1 MMAKKRDWNGENEE
15 MIRVSSHA
23 GEQREEVLCQSEEWL
38 HPAMESAKVGVWEWE
53 VGTEQVEW
61 SQGIYAL
68 LGYEPGGVTPRRAA
82 FRQRIHP
89 QDLARQDQALKDSLE
104 RCEDYVCEFRVVWAD
119 GSVHWIE
126 ARGQYAYVD
135 DKNGTILRMRGVLSD
150 IDRRKQAEEA
160 LHAKDAEL
168 ESILT
173 RTPFMLTRCSRDLH
187 YRYASRAYAEMI
199 GRTPDQIAGKP
210 ILDIMGEEGF
220 QAIRP
225 HVETV
230 LQGQRVEYEATVHF
244 RGVGSRFLR
253 VAYVPDRDQ
262 QGQVI
267 GWIASILDLT
277 ERKQA
282 EDALRESEQR
292 LALALSGTQVGMYD
306 RDVASG
312 EIRGTEQV
320 TRLLGLRSTT
330 TLSQVYHYHDWVA
343 RVHPEDLPRVEAELN
358 RCQANHSACEAE
370 YRVLWPD
377 GSVRWIIDRGV
388 FRYGSDGQ
396 CTRMLGILMDITER
410 KQAEHERRERM
421 KELACL
427 YAVSRDIQE
436 DLPIDELCQRA
447 VEHLVAAMQFPEITV
462 PVIELNGR
470 RFALENFTVGL
481 SHGLQAQITVE
492 GEVLGHLRVDYVEE
506 RPFLIPEEQNL
517 VNSIAEALGTWLE
530 RKQAEEA
537 LRELNATLESK
548 VAQRTAELQHRAKQL
563 QKLTLDMSETED
575 RERQRIAE
583 ILHDDLQQQLAGAK
597 FHLGLVR
604 NRVKADPSLR
614 DITAQIDHMLKEAIE
629 KSRNLSHE
637 LNPAALHR
645 DLAETLGWLANQV
658 QAKHGLVVHVRA
670 NGPVYLQSDGIKA
683 FLYRTAQE
691 LLFNVVKHA
700 QVNEARIRVRQC
712 RRWVCLSV
720 SDRGRGFD
728 PQELREAAGVGLL
741 SIRERIELL
750 GGRMKIK
757 SAKGKG
763 SRFLILLPQ
772 NETADTGSEVET
784 RSNGR
789 AKGVGCSADEDS
801 GRLRVLLADDHE
813 IVRQG
818 LASLLSEEDT
828 IEIVGEAA
836 DGREA
841 VHLTN
846 QLRPD
851 VVIMDV
857 SMPVMSGDE
866 AARQIKQDLPQ
877 TRIISLSLFEDPELR
892 EKMYQAGAENYV
904 LKTAPSKELLAA
916 IRGP

>member
-1 MMAKKRDWNGENEE
+1 
-15 MIRVSSHA
+15 
-23 GEQREEVLCQSEEWL
+23 
-38 HPAMESAKVGVWEWE
+38 
-53 VGTEQVEW
+53 
-61 SQGIYAL
+61 
-68 LGYEPGGVTPRRAA
+68 
-82 FRQRIHP
+82 
-89 QDLARQDQALKDSLE
+89 
-104 RCEDYVCEFRVVWAD
+104 
-119 GSVHWIE
+119 
-126 ARGQYAYVD
+126 
-135 DKNGTILRMRGVLSD
+135 
-150 IDRRKQAEEA
+150 
-160 LHAKDAEL
+160 
-168 ESILT
+168 
-173 RTPFMLTRCSRDLH
+173 
-187 YRYASRAYAEMI
+187 
-199 GRTPDQIAGKP
+199 
-210 ILDIMGEEGF
+210 
-220 QAIRP
+220 
-225 HVETV
+225 
-230 LQGQRVEYEATVHF
+230 
-244 RGVGSRFLR
+244 
-253 VAYVPDRDQ
+253 
-262 QGQVI
+262 
-267 GWIASILDLT
+267 
-277 ERKQA
+277 
-282 EDALRESEQR
+282 
-292 LALALSGTQVGMYD
+292 
-306 RDVASG
+306 
-312 EIRGTEQV
+312 
-320 TRLLGLRSTT
+320 
-330 TLSQVYHYHDWVA
+330 
-343 RVHPEDLPRVEAELN
+343 
-358 RCQANHSACEAE
+358 
-370 YRVLWPD
+370 
-377 GSVRWIIDRGV
+377 
-388 FRYGSDGQ
+388 
-396 CTRMLGILMDITER
+396 
-410 KQAEHERRERM
+410 
-421 KELACL
+421 
-427 YAVSRDIQE
+427 
-436 DLPIDELCQRA
+436 
-447 VEHLVAAMQFPEITV
+447 
-462 PVIELNGR
+462 
-470 RFALENFTVGL
+470 
-481 SHGLQAQITVE
+481 
-492 GEVLGHLRVDYVEE
+492 
-506 RPFLIPEEQNL
+506 
-517 VNSIAEALGTWLE
+517 
-530 RKQAEEA
+530 
-537 LRELNATLESK
+537 
-548 VAQRTAELQHRAKQL
+548 
-563 QKLTLDMSETED
+563 
-575 RERQRIAE
+575 
-583 ILHDDLQQQLAGAK
+583 
-597 FHLGLVR
+597 
-604 NRVKADPSLR
+604 
-614 DITAQIDHMLKEAIE
+614 MLKEAIE

-728 PQELREAAGVGLL
+728 PQELRETAGVGLL

-772 NETADTGSEVET
+772 HETADTGSEVET

-789 AKGVGCSADEDS
+789 AKGAGRSADEDS

-841 VHLTN
+841 VHLAN